1 MKRLFLLLT
10 ICLGL
15 CTVIKGAQV
24 ALTPDAWD
32 ALHKIGTDLL
42 ASDAFGL
49 LLVTTAGFFLL
60 FCAAAAWKRAGQGD
74 NLTLRAEER
83 ARRYEASPLLR
94 TPTRGQDLTRALFP
108 SDPSSFMDDS
118 PKGPPPETWRAPCGE
133 PIAFRTCGTCGLIV
147 IRDACGQPWPRPY
160 VRSGFH
166 LACGHGSACHPP
178 AQARATSH
186 NTQTD
191 SGRPAA

>member
-15 CTVIKGAQV
+15 CTVIKAAQV

-94 TPTRGQDLTRALFP
+94 TPTR
-108 SDPSSFMDDS
+108 
-118 PKGPPPETWRAPCGE
+118 APCGE

>member
-10 ICLGL
+10 ICLGFA
-15 CTVIKGAQV
+15 TIVKAAQV
-24 ALTPDAWD
+24 ALTPETWA
-32 ALHKIGTDLL
+32 ALVTVGERLL
-42 ASDAFGL
+42 ASSGFG
-49 LLVTTAGFFLL
+49 FLL
-60 FCAAAAWKRAGQGD
+60 ASTACLFLLSCSAAAWARAGRGD
-74 NLTLRAEER
+74 SLTLRAEER

-108 SDPSSFMDDS
+108 GDPSSFMDDS
-118 PKGPPPETWRAPCGE
+118 PKGPLPETWRAPCGE
-133 PIAFRTCGTCGLIV
+133 PISLRTCETCGLIV
-147 IRDACGQPWPRPY
+147 IPDACGQPWARAH
-160 VRSGFH
+160 STTGFH
-166 LACGHGSACHPP
+166 LRCGHGYACHPP